1 MMKDAKDQSPDYSP
15 LQDNLFGSNLR
26 LVVRAIL
33 DMEHPTRIALAK
45 KLALSQSAIT
55 KIVNRL
61 LKSGLVVESACLDT
75 DRGRKPIELEV
86 NKRLAVSLAVRVNR
100 NYISA
105 VLCAIDGAVLYRD
118 TRRIS
123 AEEGI
128 AAAVVT
134 LKALIRHMLEHLPLP
149 VWGIGMALP
158 GPLDVRR
165 ERIAI
170 MTGFPGWS
178 DVDLIGELGEEFH
191 LPVFLDHDANC
202 GARAETWY
210 GEYRHCK
217 SLVYVLCDR
226 GIGVG
231 FVLGEDIYA
240 NPRGFTGEFGHMSI
254 NCFGPKCECGNHGC
268 LELYASTVAL
278 EREYQREL
286 FESGSDRG
294 AAQTSPEIC
303 ALVREGDAVA
313 RRAFARVSRYLA
325 FGTVSLINL
334 LNPETVVF
342 DDRITEGGPYFL
354 EVVQDT
360 LKRHLLPNIYNDLQ
374 VNVSSLDGD
383 AVLLGAGALA
393 FERLLEDPENRLQQN

>member
-1 MMKDAKDQSPDYSP
+1 MKDSKDPCPDYQ
-15 LQDNLFGSNLR
+15 LAQDSLFCSNLR
-26 LVVRAIL
+26 LVVRSIL

-45 KLALSQSAIT
+45 KLELSQSAIT

-61 LKSGLVVESACLDT
+61 LKSGLVMESACLET
-75 DRGRKPIELEV
+75 VRGRKPIELQV
-86 NKRLAVSLAVRVNR
+86 NTRLAVSLAVRINR

-105 VLCAIDGAVLYRD
+105 VLCAIDGAVVSRD
-118 TRRIS
+118 TRPIS
-123 AEEGI
+123 AQEGI

-134 LKALIRHMLEHLPLP
+134 LKALIGHMLENLPLP
-149 VWGIGMALP
+149 VWGIGIALP

-170 MTGFPGWS
+170 MTGFPGWNE
-178 DVDLIGELGEEFH
+178 VDLIGELGSEFH

-202 GARAETWY
+202 GARGETWY
-210 GEYRHCK
+210 GDCKHCN

-231 FVLGEDIYA
+231 FVLGEDLYA

-278 EREYQREL
+278 EREYQREV
-286 FESGSDRG
+286 FESGSDRE
-294 AAQTSPEIC
+294 AVPSAPDIC
-303 ALVREGDAVA
+303 NLVRAGDAVA

-334 LNPETVVF
+334 FNPETVVF

-354 EVVQDT
+354 EVVRDT
-360 LKRHLLPNIYNDLQ
+360 LQRHLLPSIYNDLQ
-374 VNVSSLDGD
+374 VSISSLDGD

>member
-1 MMKDAKDQSPDYSP
+1 MKDSKDQNPDYGLHEDS
-15 LQDNLFGSNLR
+15 LFNSNLR
-26 LVVRAIL
+26 LVVRSIL
-33 DMEHPTRIALAK
+33 DMEHPTRIALTK
-45 KLALSQSAIT
+45 QLALSQSAIT

-75 DRGRKPIELEV
+75 VRGRKPIELTV
-86 NKRLAVSLAVRVNR
+86 NTQLAVSLAVRINR
-100 NYISA
+100 NYISV

-123 AEEGI
+123 ADEGI

-134 LKALIRHMLEHLPLP
+134 LKGLIRQTLAHLPLP
-149 VWGIGMALP
+149 VWGIGIALP

-170 MTGFPGWS
+170 MTGFPGWN
-178 DVDLIGELGEEFH
+178 DVDLIRELGDEFH

-210 GEYRHCK
+210 GEYKHCK

-231 FVLGEDIYA
+231 FVLGDDIYA
-240 NPRGFTGEFGHMSI
+240 NPRGFTGEFGHISI

-286 FESGSDRG
+286 FESGSERT
-294 AAQTSPEIC
+294 AVLSAPEIC
-303 ALVREGDAVA
+303 ALVRESDEVA

-334 LNPETVVF
+334 FNPDTVVF
-342 DDRITEGGPYFL
+342 DDRITEGGPYFQ
-354 EVVQDT
+354 EVVCDT
-360 LKRHLLPNIYNDLQ
+360 LQKHLIPNIYNDLQ
-374 VNVSSLDGD
+374 VNVSTLGGD

>member
-1 MMKDAKDQSPDYSP
+1 MKDNIDQVRESGLYEDS
-15 LQDNLFGSNLR
+15 LFNSNLR
-26 LVVRAIL
+26 LVVRSIL
-33 DMEHPTRIALAK
+33 DMEHPTRIALTK
-45 KLALSQSAIT
+45 KLNLSQSAIT

-61 LKSGLVVESACLDT
+61 LKSGLVMESACLDT
-75 DRGRKPIELEV
+75 VRGRKPIELTV
-86 NKRLAVSLAVRVNR
+86 NTKLAVSLAVRINR
-100 NYISA
+100 KYISA
-105 VLCAIDGAVLYRD
+105 VLCAIDGTVLYRD
-118 TRRIS
+118 TRQIS
-123 AEEGI
+123 AAEGI
-128 AAAVVT
+128 AAAVVA
-134 LKALIRHMLEHLPLP
+134 LKQLIRHMLDHHSLP
-149 VWGIGMALP
+149 VWGIGIALP

-170 MTGFPGWS
+170 MTGFPGWN
-178 DVDLIGELGEEFH
+178 DVDLIRELSEEFH

-210 GEYRHCK
+210 GEYKHCK

-231 FVLGEDIYA
+231 FVLGDDVYA

-286 FESGSDRG
+286 FESGSEWSHELK
-294 AAQTSPEIC
+294 APEIC
-303 ALVREGDAVA
+303 ALVREGDDIA

-334 LNPETVVF
+334 FNPDTVVF
-342 DDRITEGGPYFL
+342 DDRITEGGPYFQ
-354 EVVQDT
+354 EVVCDT
-360 LKRHLLPNIYNDLQ
+360 LKKHLIPSIFNDLQ
-374 VNVSSLDGD
+374 INVSSLGGD
-383 AVLLGAGALA
+383 AVLLGASAMA
-393 FERLLEDPENRLQQN
+393 FERLLENPENRLQQN